1 MRIRHLLITLNFL
14 VALSLLVG
22 CAGPVADSPERCY
35 KDGQEALAAE
45 NFAEAAAAFEKAA
58 SYEDADR
65 LLQYSRAWQALENAD
80 FPAAAEGFRSLGSF
94 KDCPLMLSY
103 CLAREQEARAQ
114 TAFSSDDADQ
124 AVPACAEAIG
134 GYTGISLFRDT
145 DTRAAECRDLL
156 YTKSTDWMNRGL
168 YAQAAAGFDALS
180 GWQDSTGLAKY
191 CRASLLL
198 AQNSRVEAAALFSEI
213 PDVLD
218 SAAQAEN
225 ARAQAYEEA
234 VSLRDH
240 GDPLAAVDAFR
251 ALGDYRD
258 APQQAES
265 TTVLLIRSLLAKGA
279 YAESLEKLSR
289 LTDLSVF
296 PSVDAAEAE
305 NVDIFVR
312 TLIGVW
318 LNAHAR
324 VMNGFF
330 SRSLLQPYIEPGG
343 ELEGLLQTELPDD
356 LPAENYGFV
365 FNEDGQVESLLRLDD
380 GFLAARVHGTGSS
393 YGDNASGNAMNATVW
408 ILLDTRGYYPVAL
421 AVLPV

>member
-1 MRIRHLLITLNFL
+1 MKIRHLFLSFLFL
-14 VALSLLVG
+14 VTVSLLGG
-22 CAGPVADSPERCY
+22 CAGPASDSPERCY

-58 SYEDADR
+58 S
-65 LLQYSRAWQALENAD
+65 
-80 FPAAAEGFRSLGSF
+80 FG
-94 KDCPLMLSY
+94 PLMLSY
-103 CLAREQEARAQ
+103 CLAREQEALAQ
-114 TAFSSDDADQ
+114 TAFASDDADQ
-124 AVPACAEAIG
+124 AVPACAEAIS
-134 GYTGISLFRDT
+134 GYTAISLFRDT
-145 DTRAAECRDLL
+145 DTRASDCRNLL

-168 YAQAAAGFDALS
+168 YAQAAAGFDALG
-180 GWQDSTGLAKY
+180 GWQDSAGLAKY

-218 SAAQAEN
+218 SAAQAET

-265 TTVLLIRSLLAKGA
+265 TTVLLIRSLLAKGS
-279 YAESLEKLSR
+279 YAESLDKLSR

-296 PSVDAAEAE
+296 PAADAAEAE
-305 NVDIFVR
+305 SVDIFLR

-330 SRSLLQPYIEPGG
+330 SRSMNGFFSRSLLQSYIEPGG
-343 ELEGLLQTELPDD
+343 ELEGLLQAELPDD

-365 FNEDGQVESLLRLDD
+365 FNEDGQVESLLKLDD

-408 ILLDTRGYYPVAL
+408 VLLDTRGYYPVAL

>member
-1 MRIRHLLITLNFL
+1 
-14 VALSLLVG
+14 
-22 CAGPVADSPERCY
+22 
-35 KDGQEALAAE
+35 
-45 NFAEAAAAFEKAA
+45 
-58 SYEDADR
+58 
-65 LLQYSRAWQALENAD
+65 
-80 FPAAAEGFRSLGSF
+80 
-94 KDCPLMLSY
+94 
-103 CLAREQEARAQ
+103 
-114 TAFSSDDADQ
+114 
-124 AVPACAEAIG
+124 
-134 GYTGISLFRDT
+134 
-145 DTRAAECRDLL
+145 
-156 YTKSTDWMNRGL
+156 MNRGL
-168 YAQAAAGFDALS
+168 YAQAAAGFDALG
-180 GWQDSTGLAKY
+180 GWQDSAGLAKY

-265 TTVLLIRSLLAKGA
+265 TTVLLIRSLLTKGS

-296 PSVDAAEAE
+296 PAADAAEAE
-305 NVDIFVR
+305 SVDIFLR

-343 ELEGLLQTELPDD
+343 ELEGLLQAELPDD

-408 ILLDTRGYYPVAL
+408 VLLDTRGYYPVAL

>member
-1 MRIRHLLITLNFL
+1 MKIRHLFLSFVFL
-14 VALSLLVG
+14 VTVSLLGG
-22 CAGPVADSPERCY
+22 CAGPASDSPERCY

-80 FPAAAEGFRSLGSF
+80 FSAAADGFRSLGSF

-103 CLAREQEARAQ
+103 CLAREQEALAQ
-114 TAFSSDDADQ
+114 TAFASDDADQ
-124 AVPACAEAIG
+124 AVPACAEAIS
-134 GYTGISLFRDT
+134 GYTAISLFRDT
-145 DTRAAECRDLL
+145 DTRASDCRNLL

-168 YAQAAAGFDALS
+168 YAQAAAGFDALG
-180 GWQDSTGLAKY
+180 GWQDSAGLAKY

-218 SAAQAEN
+218 SAAQAET

-240 GDPLAAVDAFR
+240 GDPLAAVD
-251 ALGDYRD
+251 
-258 APQQAES
+258 
-265 TTVLLIRSLLAKGA
+265 
-279 YAESLEKLSR
+279 

-296 PSVDAAEAE
+296 PAADAAEAE
-305 NVDIFVR
+305 SVDIFLR

-343 ELEGLLQTELPDD
+343 ELEGLLQAELPDD

-365 FNEDGQVESLLRLDD
+365 FNEDGQVESLLKLDD

-408 ILLDTRGYYPVAL
+408 VLLDTRGYYPVAL

>member
-1 MRIRHLLITLNFL
+1 MKIRHLFLSFVFL
-14 VALSLLVG
+14 VTVSLLGG
-22 CAGPVADSPERCY
+22 CAGPAASSPERCY

-58 SYEDADR
+58 AFEDADR

-80 FPAAAEGFRSLGSF
+80 FSAAADGFRSLGSF

-103 CLAREQEARAQ
+103 CLAREQEALAQ
-114 TAFSSDDADQ
+114 ASFSSDDADQ

-145 DTRAAECRDLL
+145 DTRASDCRNLL

-168 YAQAAAGFDALS
+168 YAQAAAGFDALG
-180 GWQDSTGLAKY
+180 GWQDSAGLAKY

-265 TTVLLIRSLLAKGA
+265 TTVLLIRSLLTKGS

-296 PSVDAAEAE
+296 PAADAAEAE
-305 NVDIFVR
+305 SVDIFLR
-312 TLIGVW
+312 TLIGV
-318 LNAHAR
+318 
-324 VMNGFF
+324 
-330 SRSLLQPYIEPGG
+330 
-343 ELEGLLQTELPDD
+343 
-356 LPAENYGFV
+356 
-365 FNEDGQVESLLRLDD
+365 
-380 GFLAARVHGTGSS
+380 
-393 YGDNASGNAMNATVW
+393 
-408 ILLDTRGYYPVAL
+408 
-421 AVLPV
+421 

>member
-1 MRIRHLLITLNFL
+1 MKIRHLFLSFVFL
-14 VALSLLVG
+14 VTVSLLGG
-22 CAGPVADSPERCY
+22 CAGPAASSPERCY

-58 SYEDADR
+58 SHEDADR

-80 FPAAAEGFRSLGSF
+80 FPAAADGFRSLGSF

-103 CLAREQEARAQ
+103 CLARQQEALAQ
-114 TAFSSDDADQ
+114 TAFASDDADQ

-145 DTRAAECRDLL
+145 DTR
-156 YTKSTDWMNRGL
+156 
-168 YAQAAAGFDALS
+168 YAQAAAGFDALG
-180 GWQDSTGLAKY
+180 GWQDSAGLAKY

-218 SAAQAEN
+218 SAAQAET

-265 TTVLLIRSLLAKGA
+265 TTVLLIRSLLAQGA

-296 PSVDAAEAE
+296 PAADAAEAE
-305 NVDIFVR
+305 SVDIFLR

-343 ELEGLLQTELPDD
+343 ELEGLLQAELPDD

-365 FNEDGQVESLLRLDD
+365 FNEDGQVESLLKLDE
-380 GFLAARVHGTGSS
+380 GFVSHLNCNANRSTSQPLFGESWCFCVAKRFATRPLLQSVSYVFAEASS
-393 YGDNASGNAMNATVW
+393 
-408 ILLDTRGYYPVAL
+408 
-421 AVLPV
+421 

>member
-1 MRIRHLLITLNFL
+1 MRIRHLFLTFLFL
-14 VALSLLVG
+14 VTVSLLSG
-22 CAGPVADSPERCY
+22 CAGPASDSPERCY

-58 SYEDADR
+58 AFEDADR

-80 FPAAAEGFRSLGSF
+80 FPAAADGFRSLGSF

-103 CLAREQEARAQ
+103 CLAREQEALAQ
-114 TAFSSDDADQ
+114 TAFASDD
-124 AVPACAEAIG
+124 
-134 GYTGISLFRDT
+134 
-145 DTRAAECRDLL
+145 
-156 YTKSTDWMNRGL
+156 KSTDWMNRGL
-168 YAQAAAGFDALS
+168 YAQAAAGFDALG
-180 GWQDSTGLAKY
+180 GWQDSAGLAKY

-265 TTVLLIRSLLAKGA
+265 TTVLLIRSLLAKGS

-296 PSVDAAEAE
+296 PAADAAEAE
-305 NVDIFVR
+305 SVDIFLR

-343 ELEGLLQTELPDD
+343 ELEGLLQAELPDD

-408 ILLDTRGYYPVAL
+408 VLLDTRGYYPVAL